1 MALESS
7 DHGSAP
13 RAVKFGNAERAADAR
28 QHD

>member
-13 RAVKFGNAERAADAR
+13 RAVEFGNAKRAADAS
-28 QHD
+28 QHH

>member
-13 RAVKFGNAERAADAR
+13 RAVEFGNAKRAADAR
-28 QHD
+28 QHH